1 MRRISIAMAT
11 GLLLASMAAVPT
23 AAATRIVIE
32 HRSVAPLLFEGIDSC
47 LADYGFTYT
56 GEYTRTRSITAW
68 VDEAGNTLREVWN
81 VHFDG
86 VETNDADPTKSLAIS
101 GERRL
106 VFDFTANTFTET
118 GALRHVTVA
127 GEGAVLLQV
136 GRSQVPLEG
145 DDFVFEAG
153 PHQMNA
159 GDWDAFCQALA

>member
-1 MRRISIAMAT
+1 MRRFFIAIAAGM
-11 GLLLASMAAVPT
+11 LLAGMVAGTT
-23 AAATRIVIE
+23 AAASRVVVE

-56 GEYTRTRSITAW
+56 GEYTRTRTITAW
-68 VDEAGNTLREVWN
+68 LDDEGNTVREVWS

-86 VETNDADPTKSLAIS
+86 VETNDSDPTKSLAIS

-127 GEGAVLLQV
+127 GAGAVLLQV

-145 DDFVFEAG
+145 DDFAFEAG